1 MHTLLKVGGA
11 KRIIRITV
19 STCTT
24 TPACVMSW
32 FWEKIYGSSLSGG
45 AGKGDFYPPSGG
57 EPGDSKGDGDVPPE
71 GKKWVGFDPT
81 GLERA
86 AKAAKELD
94 QSRE

>member
-1 MHTLLKVGGA
+1 MDLEAGPRGRL
-11 KRIIRITV
+11 TV
-19 STCTT
+19 
-24 TPACVMSW
+24 PAMSW
-32 FWEKIYGSSLSGG
+32 FWNKIYGGTPVGG
-45 AGKGDFYPPSGG
+45 FYPPTSSPGG
-57 EPGDSKGDGDVPPE
+57 PGEGEGGGGQQQGPVPEE